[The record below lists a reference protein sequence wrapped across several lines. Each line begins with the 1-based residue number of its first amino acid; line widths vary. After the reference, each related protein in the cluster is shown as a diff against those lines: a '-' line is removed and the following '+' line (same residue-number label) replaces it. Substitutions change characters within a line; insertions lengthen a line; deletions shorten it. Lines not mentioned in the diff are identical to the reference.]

1 MSKISV
7 YSVALS
13 VPFIGT
19 KGPDQTMRKMAGMF
33 SVQCVRLMIIT
44 VEYCRIIWESPV
56 LFSGTL
62 RLLSLKLAF
71 SSKLAVGRDASLKHR
86 QRVHA
91 LVTVFDAFEPE
102 IIPDVINTTD

>member
-1 MSKISV
+1 
-7 YSVALS
+7 
-13 VPFIGT
+13 
-19 KGPDQTMRKMAGMF
+19 MF
-33 SVQCVRLMIIT
+33 SVQCVRLMVIT

-71 SSKLAVGRDASLKHR
+71 NSKLAVGRDVSLQYR

-91 LVTVFDAFEPE
+91 LVTVFDAFELE
-102 IIPDVINTTD
+102 IILDMR